1 MPTGKTEGGQDL
13 PKTELES
20 KWVLWAHL
28 AHDTE
33 WTLESYTAICTI
45 NNLDD
50 CIAMSENL
58 PAELATHCM
67 LFIMREGISPTWEDD
82 KNRDGGSF
90 SYKMQNRL
98 VANSWKELSYRLMG
112 ETLLADGSPGR
123 INGITISPKKNFCIV
138 KIWMSDCSLT
148 DPSKLAL
155 ASSEFDP
162 KCCIFKRH
170 KAGRS

>member
-1 MPTGKTEGGQDL
+1 MPSVETVGDSENR
-13 PKTELES
+13 LETN
-20 KWVLWAHL
+20 WILWAHL

-33 WTLESYTAICTI
+33 WTIDSYTSICTI
-45 NNLDD
+45 NNLDE
-50 CIAMSENL
+50 CIAITENL
-58 PAELATHCM
+58 PRDLATHCM

-98 VANSWKELSYRLMG
+98 VANSWKELSYRLIS
-112 ETLLADGSPGR
+112 ETLLNKDSPGR

-138 KIWMSDCSLT
+138 KIWMKDCTIMNPAS
-148 DPSKLAL
+148 LAL
-155 ASSEFDP
+155 VSPEFDP